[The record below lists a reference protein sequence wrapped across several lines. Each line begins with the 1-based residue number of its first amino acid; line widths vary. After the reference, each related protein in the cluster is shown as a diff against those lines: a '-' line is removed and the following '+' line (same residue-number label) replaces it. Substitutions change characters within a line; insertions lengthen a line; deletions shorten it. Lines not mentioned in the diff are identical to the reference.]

1 VCVCSACRLVSCAHF
16 HDTCCSKFMRATA
29 RHQRRNS
36 PRATPSRLPPLG
48 FSLTATFPSLFICT
62 RHFVEQATCYYRDD
76 AARMIES
83 LNGLLLGEGL
93 RALYTYMPRRDLAA
107 SAIIDVS
114 WVFSDSHLKES
125 NLGIDKTMIHN
136 ILDDIREV
144 HVQAN
149 RLRSLAPSD
158 MLSMLS
164 NQSNVVK

>member
-1 VCVCSACRLVSCAHF
+1 
-16 HDTCCSKFMRATA
+16 
-29 RHQRRNS
+29 
-36 PRATPSRLPPLG
+36 
-48 FSLTATFPSLFICT
+48 
-62 RHFVEQATCYYRDD
+62 
-76 AARMIES
+76 
-83 LNGLLLGEGL
+83 
-93 RALYTYMPRRDLAA
+93 MPRRDLAA